1 MDVSM
6 QKLVI
11 IDTGCANLASVRM
24 AFERL
29 GVRPQVSSLA
39 ADIEQADKLILPGVG
54 TAVAAMKNLNERGL
68 VPLIRAAKQPL
79 LGFCLGMQMLAEA
92 SEESMS
98 TDDPSERLIDCLGI
112 VPGKIR
118 LMEVGNLRLPH
129 MGWNQIEHDETHPL
143 LKGIPSSSYFYFV
156 HSYALEVTGATLA
169 TCDYGKPF
177 TAIVAGVA
185 ECSNFFGAQFH
196 PERSG
201 AAGARLLQNFLEL

>member
-1 MDVSM
+1 MAN

-29 GVRPQVSSLA
+29 GVQPQVSSKA
-39 ADIEQADKLILPGVG
+39 VDIEQADKLILPGVG

-79 LGFCLGMQMLAEA
+79 LGFCLGMQMLAQA
-92 SEESMS
+92 SEESMN
-98 TDDPSERLIDCLGI
+98 TADQGCGEIDCLGI

-118 LMEVGNLRLPH
+118 LMEVGDLRLPH

-143 LKGIPSSSYFYFV
+143 LKGIPSGSYFYFV
-156 HSYALEVTGATLA
+156 LSYALEVTEATLA
-169 TCDYGKPF
+169 TCDYGRPF
-177 TAIVAGVA
+177 TAIVGRD
-185 ECSNFFGAQFH
+185 NFFGAQFH